1 MCCDRLGRGRPAARR
16 AHGGGVRHH
25 LPVRADGVKPQL
37 LDLFSGAG
45 GAAKGYADAG
55 FDVYGVDIVEQ
66 PRYPFLFF
74 QGDAIEFLES
84 AIAND
89 IRFDAY
95 HASPPCQRHSKMSGC
110 RPGLAATYDDL
121 IGPTRELLRQTGK
134 PYVIENVPGAPL
146 EDPVTLCGFMFG
158 RELYRHRLFE
168 TNWHLVAPEHPA
180 HTKPASRAGHWR
192 EGTVI
197 SISGHIAP
205 MKLARE
211 VMGIDW
217 TNREELAE
225 SIPPYYT
232 EWIGRQLMERIR

>member
-1 MCCDRLGRGRPAARR
+1 M
-16 AHGGGVRHH
+16 
-25 LPVRADGVKPQL
+25 KPQL
-37 LDLFSGAG
+37 LDLFCGAG

-55 FDVYGVDIVEQ
+55 FEVCGVDIVHQ
-66 PRYPFLFF
+66 PRYPFTFVRA
-74 QGDAIEFLES
+74 DAIDYLRQFIDNQQRGLEAMHGWS
-84 AIAND
+84 AI
-89 IRFDAY
+89 